1 MKEIDKHYTEF
12 YKVRRYRNVY
22 PTEFV
27 VRTFLANYPKL
38 TIRKAQPGDKIL
50 DVGFGD
56 GRNTLFLCQQG
67 FDVCGIEI
75 TQEIVDQT
83 TERINSFGY
92 KCDLRVGRNST
103 IPFEDATF
111 DYILASHSCYYCDEG
126 ETIADNLKEYS
137 RVLKREGWL
146 IASVVHTAS
155 YIFANAQKLAD
166 GTMRIT
172 SDPYNNR
179 NGYRLMGFGT
189 TDDIEAVFS
198 AYFYNFSF
206 GQAHNN
212 YYGIDENVYWV
223 VCQKK

>member
-1 MKEIDKHYTEF
+1 MKEIDRHYTEF
-12 YKVRRYRNVY
+12 YKARGSRNVY

-38 TIRKAQPGDKIL
+38 NIRKPRAGDKIL

-83 TERINSFGY
+83 TERINSFGHD
-92 KCDLRVGRNST
+92 CDLRVGRNSS
-103 IPFEDATF
+103 IPFEDSQF

-126 ETIADNLKEYS
+126 ETITDNLKEYC
-137 RVLKREGWL
+137 RVLKEGGWL

-155 YIFANAQKLAD
+155 YIFFNAQKLAD

-189 TDDIEAVFS
+189 TEDIEAVFS
-198 AYFYNFSF
+198 AYFSTFSF